1 MVKKTSRDTAEPVSG
16 CTVAGRALV
25 GAYCAIEL
33 RLRRK
38 ILKKK
43 ASSEFLKTHGA
54 PLTYKSL
61 QKKTQGNVLNCKGDG
76 WGCNQIGVGKKQNR
90 DAFLAVK
97 AINRLR

>member
-1 MVKKTSRDTAEPVSG
+1 
-16 CTVAGRALV
+16 VAGRALV

-43 ASSEFLKTHGA
+43 APSEFLKTHGA

-61 QKKTQGNVLNCKGDG
+61 QKKPKAMCSTAKGMDGVAIRSVLARSKTVMLS
-76 WGCNQIGVGKKQNR
+76 WP
-90 DAFLAVK
+90 
-97 AINRLR
+97 